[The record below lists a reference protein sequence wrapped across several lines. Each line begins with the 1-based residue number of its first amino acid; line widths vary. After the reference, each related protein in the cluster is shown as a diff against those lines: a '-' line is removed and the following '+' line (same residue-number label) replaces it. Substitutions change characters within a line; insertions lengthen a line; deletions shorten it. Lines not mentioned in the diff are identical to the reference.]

1 MRNASV
7 KEIKLWEINGV
18 RKTRKLHAEEWNW
31 TPLLY
36 HSQKLT
42 QNALRLEHKNPNCET
57 PRRKLRK
64 SSSTQARQWFLWC
77 ETKSTSHKSKNMCD
91 YIKYIKLKS
100 FCTAKENINK
110 IKRQLMKC
118 EKIFENHISEKRLV
132 AKI

>member
-57 PRRKLRK
+57 PRRKLRGRAPRHRPGNDFYGVRPK
-64 SSSTQARQWFLWC
+64 AQA
-77 ETKSTSHKSKNMCD
+77 TKAKISVTTLSTSS
-91 YIKYIKLKS
+91 
-100 FCTAKENINK
+100 
-110 IKRQLMKC
+110 
-118 EKIFENHISEKRLV
+118 
-132 AKI
+132 